1 MANDTKKLTITAEP
15 EERVEAA
22 LVALLLRYCTIA
34 VEGALSPASEGTAR
48 TVDGDSLVSVVVDQ
62 QSQDLDFRGPCVPNT
77 YRAQVTVRYSIA
89 DDPSAARFREECLR
103 VRAAL
108 LALTGD
114 DCVDLGADGF
124 ACDEF
129 MIDSTS
135 TTFEG
140 GDNPCNVK
148 TYSATVK
155 GRIINTKTEA

>member
-1 MANDTKKLTITAEP
+1 MADANNTKYTAEP
-15 EERVEAA
+15 EERIEAA
-22 LVALLLRYCTIA
+22 IVAILAAHCTVA
-34 VEGALSPASEGTAR
+34 VEGALTPADEGSVR
-48 TVDGDSLVSVVVDQ
+48 TIDDDSLVSVVVDQ
-62 QSQDLDFRGPCVPNT
+62 QSQDLDFRGNRVPHT
-77 YRAQVTVRYSIA
+77 YRAQVSIRYSMA
-89 DDPSAARFREECLR
+89 DDPNAAKFREECRR

-108 LALTGD
+108 LSLTGD
-114 DCVDLGADGF
+114 DCANLGADGF

-155 GRIINTKTEA
+155 GRIINTQTEA

>member
-1 MANDTKKLTITAEP
+1 MADANNTKYTAEP
-15 EERVEAA
+15 EERIEAA
-22 LVALLLRYCTIA
+22 LVAILAAHCTVA
-34 VEGALSPASEGTAR
+34 VEGALTPSDEGSVR
-48 TVDGDSLVSVVVDQ
+48 TIDDDSLVSVVVDQ
-62 QSQDLDFRGPCVPNT
+62 QSQDLDFRGPRVPHT
-77 YRAQVTVRYSIA
+77 YRAQVSVRYSMA
-89 DDPSAARFREECLR
+89 DDPNAAKFREECRR

-108 LALTGD
+108 LSLTGD
-114 DCVDLGADGF
+114 DCANLGADGF

-155 GRIINTKTEA
+155 GRIINTQTEA

>member
-1 MANDTKKLTITAEP
+1 MADANNTKYTAEP
-15 EERVEAA
+15 EERIEAA
-22 LVALLLRYCTIA
+22 LVAILATHCTVA
-34 VEGALSPASEGTAR
+34 VEGALTPSDEGSVR
-48 TVDGDSLVSVVVDQ
+48 TIDDDSLVSVVVDQ
-62 QSQDLDFRGPCVPNT
+62 QSQDLDFRGNRVPHT
-77 YRAQVTVRYSIA
+77 YRAQVSIRYSMA
-89 DDPSAARFREECLR
+89 DDPNAAKFREECRR

-108 LALTGD
+108 LSITGD
-114 DCVDLGADGF
+114 DCANLGADGF

-155 GRIINTKTEA
+155 GRIINTQTEA